1 MRNNYNPII
10 PPYHPVGWVLAQ
22 RNQAEIKE
30 IVDSIPETPLLRA
43 YLNMRRMSMSNKIR
57 EQLIRSEFEEARL
70 RRVF

>member
-1 MRNNYNPII
+1 MRNHPII

-22 RNQAEIKE
+22 HQAEIKE
-30 IVDSIPETPLLRA
+30 IVDSIPNTPLMQA

-57 EQLIRSEFEEARL
+57 EQMIRSWFEEVRL